1 MRRWR
6 HWLTPCL
13 TSNKSSRKKTYRGV
27 NLPLFFDNHTLD
39 KRIIHD
45 SLIRIRKVT
54 GWQAKVR
61 GIGALLAPES
71 VPVRRFSGRF
81 QLIYGQSAYR

>member
-1 MRRWR
+1 M
-6 HWLTPCL
+6 

-27 NLPLFFDNHTLD
+27 NLPVFFDNHTLD

-54 GWQAKVR
+54 GWQLKA
-61 GIGALLAPES
+61 
-71 VPVRRFSGRF
+71 VPTGSLEAFS
-81 QLIYGQSAYR
+81 